1 MFGWLKKKSVPENV
15 PENNPQ
21 KKIVEIDNYEKDRAF
36 FEEKNKEKI
45 EEYEKRLRT
54 DSKFRKWDIVKS
66 IYPNSPEMLVTFVD
80 GFRYCIWDRRH
91 ENKFKK
97 DNTVTKIIDYSFH
110 FSVYEPKIYV
120 SYHDGNYKLTTK
132 EFTEE
137 MLTLISRKEV

>member
-45 EEYEKRLRT
+45 EEYKERILKGSIFKVGDVVRT
-54 DSKFRKWDIVKS
+54 
-66 IYPNSPEMLVTFVD
+66 IYPNSPEMLVSFVD
-80 GFRYCIWDRRH
+80 DFRYCVWDKAH
-91 ENKFKK
+91 KNQFKK
-97 DNTVTKIIDYSFH
+97 DNVITNIIDYSFH
-110 FSVYEPKIYV
+110 FSVYEPKIYA